1 MERRHTIVI
10 VGGGTAGI
18 TVAAQLKRKN
28 AALDIAIIEPSEE
41 HYYQPLWTL
50 VGGGVFKKEKSLRKT
65 VDYIPKGVKWIKD
78 FVASFS
84 PASNF
89 ITTKSGDQIGY
100 DFLVVAAGI
109 QLDWHKID
117 GLTEALGKGGV
128 CSNYGYEHSEYTWE
142 VLRNL
147 KKGNAIFTQPAT
159 LVKCGGAP
167 QKIMYLTADYLRIH
181 GHSKDVDINFMS
193 PGLVVF
199 ANIECRETLT
209 KVLNRYGI
217 TFNFQKEL
225 IAIKGKQ
232 NIAVFRETAPDGT
245 VSEKEYPYDMI
256 HVVPPQSAPDF
267 VKTSALANAD
277 GWVEVDPGTLQHT
290 RFENVFSLGDV
301 SSTPNAKTGA
311 AVRKQAPLV
320 VANLLD
326 VMQKGKIMGTKRYN
340 GYTSCPLVTGY
351 GKLVLAEFDYDNKLD
366 GSFPFDTTKEL
377 WSMYFLKTR
386 LLPIF
391 YWYGMLKGRM

>member
-41 HYYQPLWTL
+41 HYYQPIWTL
-50 VGGGVFKKEKSLRKT
+50 VGGGVFKKEVSVRKT
-65 VDYIPKGVKWIKD
+65 ANYIPKGVTWVKD

-84 PASNF
+84 PESNF

-128 CSNYGYEHSEYTWE
+128 CSNYGYEHAAYTWE

-167 QKIMYLTADYLRIH
+167 QKIMYLTADYLRMH
-181 GHSKDVDINFMS
+181 GHLKDVEINFMS

-199 ANIECRETLT
+199 GVPEFRDTLV
-209 KVLNRYGI
+209 KVLDRYGI
-217 TFNFQKEL
+217 TFNFQKEI

-232 NIAVFRETAPDGT
+232 NVAVFR
-245 VSEKEYPYDMI
+245 
-256 HVVPPQSAPDF
+256 
-267 VKTSALANAD
+267 
-277 GWVEVDPGTLQHT
+277 
-290 RFENVFSLGDV
+290 
-301 SSTPNAKTGA
+301 
-311 AVRKQAPLV
+311 
-320 VANLLD
+320 
-326 VMQKGKIMGTKRYN
+326 
-340 GYTSCPLVTGY
+340 
-351 GKLVLAEFDYDNKLD
+351 
-366 GSFPFDTTKEL
+366 
-377 WSMYFLKTR
+377 
-386 LLPIF
+386 
-391 YWYGMLKGRM
+391 